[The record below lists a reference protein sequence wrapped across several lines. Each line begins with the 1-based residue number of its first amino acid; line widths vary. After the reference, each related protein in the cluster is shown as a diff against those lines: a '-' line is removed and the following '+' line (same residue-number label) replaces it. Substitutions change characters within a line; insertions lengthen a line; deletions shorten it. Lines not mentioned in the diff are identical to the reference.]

1 MQYALYGFLLGFI
14 IPYMARRFAKFMPA
28 SAAESIW
35 HLLYPHKLV
44 EPQKRQKNAR
54 YRTLIKAYF
63 WRSFIFGL
71 TGALL
76 FTAAKL
82 HFEAL
87 GLPAICAF
95 LWALLL
101 LFEIDYKTFLLPD
114 VITIPLLIGGFCFS
128 VFTGVW
134 VLSAESAIGAATGFI
149 LPTLAELLIVWKYK
163 NALGL
168 GDIKLLAAIG
178 AWLGVLPVI
187 YVLLLSCIIFGSY
200 AYLSKRKAG
209 AFGPAI
215 APAAIIV
222 AFYIF

>member
-35 HLLYPHKLV
+35 RLLYPHKSV
-44 EPQKRQKNAR
+44 GPQIRQKNAH

-76 FTAAKL
+76 FTAANL
-82 HFEAL
+82 HFEAWD
-87 GLPAICAF
+87 LPAICAF

-134 VLSAESAIGAATGFI
+134 VLSAESAIYCRVFTEGLFGIDPVGFGKFDVKPHLPSGWRKMELRRVRTFGKRLSVSVTDKGA
-149 LPTLAELLIVWKYK
+149 EVKE
-163 NALGL
+163 
-168 GDIKLLAAIG
+168 D
-178 AWLGVLPVI
+178 
-187 YVLLLSCIIFGSY
+187 
-200 AYLSKRKAG
+200 
-209 AFGPAI
+209 
-215 APAAIIV
+215 
-222 AFYIF
+222 